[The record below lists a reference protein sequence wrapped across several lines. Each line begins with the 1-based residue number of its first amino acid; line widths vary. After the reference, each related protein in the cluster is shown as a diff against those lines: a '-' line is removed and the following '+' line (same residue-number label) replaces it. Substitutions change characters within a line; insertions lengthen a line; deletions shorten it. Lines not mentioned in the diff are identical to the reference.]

1 MIDVVVLMEEAESKL
16 QTFDPVFTHQTELVL
31 GILRSKGVVSYRR
44 ISQNGAWHTLLA
56 ATLVLAHEKDTAFAL
71 PTRRQQTLHD
81 RGVSTTIVSFLD
93 KAVMAGLIVSQSEKY
108 LAVGRLSLGE
118 IIKAYLDHAEAA

>member
-1 MIDVVVLMEEAESKL
+1 MQDIITLMEEAQRRIDEHN
-16 QTFDPVFTHQTELVL
+16 PYFTDKVETVL
-31 GILRSKGVVSYRR
+31 AILRSKGVVSYRR

-56 ATLVLAHEKDTAFAL
+56 ATIVLAHEKDTAFAL

-93 KAVMAGLIVSQSEKY
+93 RAVMAGLIISQSEKY
-108 LAVGRLSLGE
+108 IAVGRLSLGE
-118 IIKAYLDHAEAA
+118 IIKAYLDHAKAA

>member
-1 MIDVVVLMEEAESKL
+1 MQDIITLMEEAQRRIDEHN
-16 QTFDPVFTHQTELVL
+16 PCFTDKVETVL
-31 GILRSKGVVSYRR
+31 AILRSKGVVSYRR

-56 ATLVLAHEKDTAFAL
+56 ATLVLAHQKDTAFAL

-81 RGVSTTIVSFLD
+81 LGVSTTIVSFLD
-93 KAVMAGLIVSQSEKY
+93 KAVMAGLIISQSEKY